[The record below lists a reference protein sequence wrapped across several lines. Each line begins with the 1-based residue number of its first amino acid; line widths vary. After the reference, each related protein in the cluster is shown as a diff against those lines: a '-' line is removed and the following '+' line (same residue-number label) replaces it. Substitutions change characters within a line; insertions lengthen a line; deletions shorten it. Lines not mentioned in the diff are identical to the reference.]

1 MITYTHIY
9 IYIQVGVL
17 GAGLMGAGIAEIT
30 IQQGIPV
37 VLKDVTA
44 AVFLSLS
51 FSLARWLFLLSWP
64 FSVLLR
70 LLSRS
75 VCLARSLCV
84 AD

>member
-1 MITYTHIY
+1 MITYTH

-44 AVFLSLS
+44 AVCLSLS
-51 FSLARWLFLLSWP
+51 FSLARWLFLPSWP
-64 FSVLLR
+64 LSVLLR

>member
-1 MITYTHIY
+1 MITHTHIY
-9 IYIQVGVL
+9 TQVGVL

-44 AVFLSLS
+44 AVSLS
-51 FSLARWLFLLSWP
+51 FSLTRWLSLPSWP
-64 FSVLLR
+64 LSVLLRLR

>member
-1 MITYTHIY
+1 MITYTH

-44 AVFLSLS
+44 AVALSL
-51 FSLARWLFLLSWP
+51 FLCRSLALSALLWP
-64 FSVLLR
+64 PSVQGFSSGFRV
-70 LLSRS
+70 
-75 VCLARSLCV
+75 
-84 AD
+84 